1 MKRHATLCG
10 ALALLAAAAPLTA
23 GAQSG
28 GRTDGPEES
37 EYGKGGYGDP
47 GGRGVSLQLDWG
59 AAVNAEEPPQGAPEG
74 PPLFVG
80 ATLSL
85 WGDDWYQLDVSGAYI
100 FDGGRFVGMIGP
112 RFRTWGWPIVFTAGL
127 KAGAIVIPEGE
138 GLRFGISPQVGAEF
152 MLGDDD
158 NIILGLNYNPDIP
171 IGGGSATHRL
181 GMGIGYK
188 F

>member
-1 MKRHATLCG
+1 MKRHARLCG

-23 GAQSG
+23 SAQER

-37 EYGKGGYGDP
+37 EYGKGGYDDP
-47 GGRGVSLQLDWG
+47 GGQGVSLQLDWG
-59 AAVNAEEPPQGAPEG
+59 AAVNSEQPPRGAPEG
-74 PPLFVG
+74 PPLYVG

-85 WGDDWYQLDVSGAYI
+85 WGDDWFQLDMSGAYV
-100 FDGGRFVGMIGP
+100 FDGGRFIGMVGP

-138 GLRFGISPQVGAEF
+138 GLRFGIEPNVGAEF
-152 MLGDDD
+152 FLGDE
-158 NIILGLNYNPDIP
+158 NHILLGLNYMPDIP
-171 IGGGSATHRL
+171 IGGGGVTHRL
-181 GMGIGYK
+181 GMSVGYK